1 MVIRNGTVAVPQELM
16 EAGALDEVRIALR
29 DKVSKER
36 VGTEVEGMLKSQ
48 DPVEAMRHLLRM
60 RLFEV
65 RVRVRPPHESYSWH
79 PFRVVGE

>member
-1 MVIRNGTVAVPQELM
+1 
-16 EAGALDEVRIALR
+16 VRTALR

-36 VGTEVEGMLKSQ
+36 VGTEVEGMLKGQ

-65 RVRVRPPHESYSWH
+65 RRSAAQRFKGHFLSPRAKP
-79 PFRVVGE
+79 